1 MKKIIALLITILLTA
16 IATTT
21 IIIYNLKITNIE
33 NGNITI
39 DIFRIWRNILLW
51 KIKKIKNKKKK
62 G

>member
-1 MKKIIALLITILLTA
+1 MKKIIALLIIILLTV

-39 DIFRIWRNILLW
+39 SIFGFEEIYYFEQ
-51 KIKKIKNKKKK
+51 
-62 G
+62 

>member
-1 MKKIIALLITILLTA
+1 MKKIIALLIIILLTV

-39 DIFRIWRNILLW
+39 DIFGFEEIYYFE
-51 KIKKIKNKKKK
+51 K
-62 G
+62 

>member
-1 MKKIIALLITILLTA
+1 MKKIIALLIIILLTV

-39 DIFRIWRNILLW
+39 DIFRI
-51 KIKKIKNKKKK
+51 
-62 G
+62 